1 MLASTVQFSTYNQTP
16 TPLHRQTRDLP
27 QEAQRYEEQTGPDR
41 EETTPAGVPPGRAR
55 SLRTQQRAYE
65 PDLRLSPRSTPRRAV
80 LAAADDAGRTGQCS
94 TLEHHPGH
102 CAAIRDWMTVLAR
115 ARLWTTRTNLAA
127 SAP

>member
-16 TPLHRQTRDLP
+16 ATHHRQTHTHPQAVQRYDNRPALQDNAHPP
-27 QEAQRYEEQTGPDR
+27 QEA
-41 EETTPAGVPPGRAR
+41 AR

-65 PDLRLSPRSTPRRAV
+65 PDLHLPPTFHTRKRAV
-80 LAAADDAGRTGQCS
+80 LAATDEAGRTGQRS
-94 TLEHHPGH
+94 TLEHHPRNN
-102 CAAIRDWMTVLAR
+102 AAPRNRETITSW